1 MAQSSR
7 PAPLAALD
15 SRSTFWFLVTVVGS
29 FLGFFLVFGPLGWI
43 FGRGLRRD
51 YKALGVRP
59 RAAATATWL
68 IGRTVSVMIPRA
80 IEEHDGPSERGKR
93 GSRAEEHSFGWPP
106 VDRW

>member
-29 FLGFFLVFGPLGWI
+29 FLGFFLVFGPLGWV

-68 IGRTVSVMIPRA
+68 IGILMTISGVVTLLFVAWMMMA
-80 IEEHDGPSERGKR
+80 MM
-93 GSRAEEHSFGWPP
+93 F
-106 VDRW
+106 RW